1 MDIMLTV
8 SYSVKIPKDEFL
20 NSENGYVK
28 EEMRRQLERLF
39 PEKIALTENTVA
51 QREHL
56 IHAPLCSSCAWELE
70 ADFKNEEFVKKL
82 REKTKKNISRKLDLS
97 PEIAYYLGDRRKERE
112 NYERF

>member
-8 SYSVKIPKDEFL
+8 SYSVKIPKDEFF

-39 PEKIALTENTVA
+39 PEEIALTENTVA

-82 REKTKKNISRKLDLS
+82 REKTKKIY

>member
-39 PEKIALTENTVA
+39 PEEI
-51 QREHL
+51 
-56 IHAPLCSSCAWELE
+56 
-70 ADFKNEEFVKKL
+70 
-82 REKTKKNISRKLDLS
+82 LS

>member
-8 SYSVKIPKDEFL
+8 SYSVKIPKDEFF

-39 PEKIALTENTVA
+39 PEEIALTENTVA

-56 IHAPLCSSCAWELE
+56 IHASLHENKNALKCAFCGKWLYMPGEEHSQVCLE
-70 ADFKNEEFVKKL
+70 YCKTETEE
-82 REKTKKNISRKLDLS
+82 
-97 PEIAYYLGDRRKERE
+97 
-112 NYERF
+112 